1 MGFGGGSNKA
11 ADEANR
17 AEQERQSSIQRT
29 QSAINAVFDGAG
41 RESEIQDFIDATR
54 DFYTQDLNR
63 QKADTDRQLRFALA
77 RGGLTGG
84 STQIDQQRRFADDYA
99 RGLLQVE
106 QKAQG
111 AGTNVRAA
119 DQDARARLITLAT
132 SGLDAT
138 TGAQQ
143 AAASMRNSID
153 ANRANDYAGGLSNA
167 FSGLQGFID
176 KSRESAERRR
186 ANIDSGFSWYG
197 RPAGSGH
204 GGWGG

>member
-1 MGFGGGSNKA
+1 MCMGGGGSKA

-17 AEQERQSSIQRT
+17 MEKERQASIKRT
-29 QSAINAVFDGAG
+29 QGAVNAVFDGPG
-41 RESEIQDFIDATR
+41 REGDIQDFIAATR
-54 DFYTQDLNR
+54 DFYTGDLNR

-99 RGLLQVE
+99 RGLLTVE

-111 AGTNVRAA
+111 AGAGIRAA
-119 DQDARARLITLAT
+119 DQDARARLISLAT

-138 TGAQQ
+138 TGAAQ
-143 AAASMRNSID
+143 AAAAMRNSID
-153 ANRANDYAGGLSNA
+153 AGKAEQYAGGLSNA

-176 KSRESAERRR
+176 KSREAAERRR
-186 ANIDSGFSWYG
+186 ANSDSGLSWYG
-197 RPAGSGH
+197 RPAGSS
-204 GGWGG
+204 GWGG